1 MINLPTRVFDPFR
14 NMTVGFD
21 DIFDQLSSLSQYE
34 IPNYPPYNI
43 KKVGKDKYQLDMALA
58 GFSKDDVKV
67 EVKGV
72 ESKQCLDIT
81 KSIEDS
87 LGTVLNREFKPEY
100 YQSVK
105 DVTLQHNKN
114 ES

>member
-1 MINLPTRVFDPFR
+1 MSQETLVF
-14 NMTVGFD
+14 
-21 DIFDQLSSLSQYE
+21 S
-34 IPNYPPYNI
+34 I
-43 KKVGKDKYQLDMALA
+43 KGN
-58 GFSKDDVKV
+58 GDVKV

-81 KSIEDS
+81 KSIEDN

-105 DVTLQHNKN
+105 DVTLQHNTN
-114 ES
+114 EG

>member
-1 MINLPTRVFDPFR
+1 MSQETLVF
-14 NMTVGFD
+14 
-21 DIFDQLSSLSQYE
+21 S
-34 IPNYPPYNI
+34 I
-43 KKVGKDKYQLDMALA
+43 KGN
-58 GFSKDDVKV
+58 GDVKV

-114 ES
+114 QS